1 MSEIPDE
8 SRPGEG
14 ETATGEA
21 DLQTELKALAEWA
34 KHAALTGKD
43 LGKLAF
49 TEIRLTMAE
58 SGRIAVLGLAMLPL
72 AMLAWIGLSVLLGW
86 WAYVPSQSVTLGLV
100 AFLAVQIIPMLIML
114 TMIKSSSKNL
124 GLTTT
129 KQHIHAFR
137 QGIKDGAQR
146 PDQ

>member
-1 MSEIPDE
+1 MNEIPDE

-21 DLQTELKALAEWA
+21 DLQTELKALADWA

-43 LGKLAF
+43 LGKLALA
-49 TEIRLTMAE
+49 EIRLTMTE

-72 AMLAWIGLSVLLGW
+72 AMLTWIGLSVLLGW
-86 WAYVPSQSVTLGLV
+86 WAYVPSESVTLGLIV
-100 AFLAVQIIPMLIML
+100 FLAVQIIPMAIML
-114 TMIKSSSKNL
+114 MMIKRSSKNL
-124 GLTTT
+124 GLSAT
-129 KQHIHAFR
+129 KQHIQALK
-137 QGIKDGAQR
+137 QGVQDGAQR

>member
-8 SRPGEG
+8 SRPGAG
-14 ETATGEA
+14 DAATGEA

-49 TEIRLTMAE
+49 TEIRLTMTE
-58 SGRIAVLGLAMLPL
+58 SGRIVVLGLAMLPL

-114 TMIKSSSKNL
+114 MMIKSSSKNL
-124 GLTTT
+124 GLSTT

-137 QGIKDGAQR
+137 EGIKDGAQR

>member
-8 SRPGEG
+8 ARPGEG
-14 ETATGEA
+14 ATATGEA
-21 DLQTELKALAEWA
+21 DLQTELKALGDWA
-34 KHAALTGKD
+34 RHAALTGKD
-43 LGKLAF
+43 LGKLAL
-49 TEIRLTMAE
+49 TELRLTMTE

-86 WAYVPSQSVTLGLV
+86 WAYVPSESVTLGIV

-114 TMIKSSSKNL
+114 MMIKGSAKNL
-124 GLTTT
+124 GFSVT
-129 KQHIHAFR
+129 KQHIQAFKE
-137 QGIKDGAQR
+137 GIKDGAQR